1 MRHQTV
7 VAVRFWAWLLGW
19 LLVLPWLLLYVVGW
33 SIAQIVLL
41 IAERHENS

>member
-7 VAVRFWAWLLGW
+7 VAVPLWVWLLGW
-19 LLVLPWLLLYVVGW
+19 LLVLPWLLLYAAIW

-41 IAERHENS
+41 IANATRS